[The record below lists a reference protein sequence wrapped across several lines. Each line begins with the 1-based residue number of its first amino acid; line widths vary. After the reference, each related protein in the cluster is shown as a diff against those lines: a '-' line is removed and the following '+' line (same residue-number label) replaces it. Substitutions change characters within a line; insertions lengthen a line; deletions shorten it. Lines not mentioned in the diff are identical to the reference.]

1 MNKREFIV
9 QDILSKIYQE
19 EYDGGKLPNQREL
32 SKLYDVSRYTIQK
45 AIKILEEIGIV
56 KVIQGSGIYIHEECD
71 VMVAETTNPSLG
83 VGYELAYAEHIGK
96 PVIILHRT
104 NQSQLSAMI
113 AGTDYFD
120 NVCYYKEIEDAIG
133 ILEAQLGKEE

>member
-1 MNKREFIV
+1 MKVYFAASIRGGRA
-9 QDILSKIYQE
+9 DISIYKQLIAYLSNNHVVLTEHIGDDSIIASGE
-19 EYDGGKLPNQREL
+19 VERTD
-32 SKLYDVSRYTIQK
+32 K
-45 AIKILEEIGIV
+45 AIRDRD
-56 KVIQGSGIYIHEECD
+56 IQWFEECD

-120 NVCYYKEIEDAIG
+120 SIYYYEEIEDAIG
-133 ILEAQLGKEE
+133 ILEA

>member
-1 MNKREFIV
+1 MKVYFAASIRGGRA
-9 QDILSKIYQE
+9 DISIYKQLIAYLSNNHEVLTEHIGDDSIIASGE
-19 EYDGGKLPNQREL
+19 VERTD
-32 SKLYDVSRYTIQK
+32 K
-45 AIKILEEIGIV
+45 AIRDRDIQWIEEW
-56 KVIQGSGIYIHEECD
+56 D

-96 PVIILHRT
+96 PVIIIHRT

-120 NVCYYKEIEDAIG
+120 SIYYYEEIKDAIG

>member
-1 MNKREFIV
+1 MKVYFAASIRGGRADISIYKQLIDYLSNKHEVLTEHIGDDSLTASGEVETR
-9 QDILSKIYQE
+9 D
-19 EYDGGKLPNQREL
+19 
-32 SKLYDVSRYTIQK
+32 K
-45 AIKILEEIGIV
+45 AIRDRD
-56 KVIQGSGIYIHEECD
+56 IQWIEECD

-104 NQSQLSAMI
+104 NQTQLSAMI

-120 NVCYYKEIEDAIG
+120 NVCYYKEIADAIE

>member
-1 MNKREFIV
+1 MKVYFAASIRGGRA
-9 QDILSKIYQE
+9 DISIYKQLIAYLSNNHEVLTEHIGDDSIIASGE
-19 EYDGGKLPNQREL
+19 VERTD
-32 SKLYDVSRYTIQK
+32 K
-45 AIKILEEIGIV
+45 AIRDRDIQWIEEW
-56 KVIQGSGIYIHEECD
+56 D

-96 PVIILHRT
+96 PVIIIHRT

-120 NVCYYKEIEDAIG
+120 SIYYYEEIEDAIG
-133 ILEAQLGKEE
+133 ILEA

>member
-1 MNKREFIV
+1 MYFAASIRGGRTNISIYKQLIAY
-9 QDILSKIYQE
+9 LSSNHEVLTQQIGDDNLTSSGE
-19 EYDGGKLPNQREL
+19 DERTD
-32 SKLYDVSRYTIQK
+32 K
-45 AIKILEEIGIV
+45 AIRDRDNQWI
-56 KVIQGSGIYIHEECD
+56 EECD

-96 PVIILHRT
+96 PVIIIHRT

-120 NVCYYKEIEDAIG
+120 SIYYYEEIEDAIG
-133 ILEAQLGKEE
+133 ILEA

>member
-1 MNKREFIV
+1 MKVYFAASIRGGRA
-9 QDILSKIYQE
+9 DISIYKQLIAYLSDNHEVLTEHIGDDSIIASGE
-19 EYDGGKLPNQREL
+19 VERTN
-32 SKLYDVSRYTIQK
+32 K
-45 AIKILEEIGIV
+45 AIRDRDIQWIEEW
-56 KVIQGSGIYIHEECD
+56 D

-96 PVIILHRT
+96 PVIIIHRT

-120 NVCYYKEIEDAIG
+120 SIYYYEEIEDAIG

>member
-1 MNKREFIV
+1 MLTEHIGDDSLTSFGEVETR
-9 QDILSKIYQE
+9 D
-19 EYDGGKLPNQREL
+19 
-32 SKLYDVSRYTIQK
+32 K
-45 AIKILEEIGIV
+45 AIRDRD
-56 KVIQGSGIYIHEECD
+56 IQWIEECD

-96 PVIILHRT
+96 PVIILHRP

-113 AGTDYFD
+113 AGTEYFD
-120 NVCYYKEIEDAIG
+120 NIYYYEDIADAIG

>member
-1 MNKREFIV
+1 MKVYFAASIRGGRA
-9 QDILSKIYQE
+9 DISIYKQLIAYLSNNHEVLTEHIGDDSIIASGE
-19 EYDGGKLPNQREL
+19 VERTD
-32 SKLYDVSRYTIQK
+32 K
-45 AIKILEEIGIV
+45 AIRDRD
-56 KVIQGSGIYIHEECD
+56 IQWIEECD

-120 NVCYYKEIEDAIG
+120 SIYYYEEIEDAIG

>member
-1 MNKREFIV
+1 MKVYFAASIRGGRA
-9 QDILSKIYQE
+9 DISIYKQLIAYLSNNHEVLTEHIGDDSIIASGE
-19 EYDGGKLPNQREL
+19 VERTD
-32 SKLYDVSRYTIQK
+32 K
-45 AIKILEEIGIV
+45 AIRDRDIQWIEEW
-56 KVIQGSGIYIHEECD
+56 D

-96 PVIILHRT
+96 PVIIIHRT

-120 NVCYYKEIEDAIG
+120 SIYYYEEIEDAIG

>member
-1 MNKREFIV
+1 M
-9 QDILSKIYQE
+9 
-19 EYDGGKLPNQREL
+19 
-32 SKLYDVSRYTIQK
+32 
-45 AIKILEEIGIV
+45 
-56 KVIQGSGIYIHEECD
+56 
-71 VMVAETTNPSLG
+71 
-83 VGYELAYAEHIGK
+83 AYAEHIGK

>member
-1 MNKREFIV
+1 MKVYFAASIR
-9 QDILSKIYQE
+9 
-19 EYDGGKLPNQREL
+19 GGRA
-32 SKLYDVSRYTIQK
+32 DVSIYKQLIAYLSNNHEVLTEHIGDDSIIASGEVERTDEAIRDRDIQW
-45 AIKILEEIGIV
+45 I
-56 KVIQGSGIYIHEECD
+56 EECD

-104 NQSQLSAMI
+104 NQTQLSAMI

>member
-1 MNKREFIV
+1 MKVYFAASIRGGRA
-9 QDILSKIYQE
+9 DISIYKQLIAYLSNNHEVLTEHIGDDSIIASGE
-19 EYDGGKLPNQREL
+19 VERTD
-32 SKLYDVSRYTIQK
+32 K
-45 AIKILEEIGIV
+45 AIRDRD
-56 KVIQGSGIYIHEECD
+56 IQWIEECD

-96 PVIILHRT
+96 PVIIIHRT

-120 NVCYYKEIEDAIG
+120 SIYYYEEIEDAIG
-133 ILEAQLGKEE
+133 ILEAQLGKEK